1 MEDIHRHSVDA
12 VLEKTPAYLAEILNL
27 IPELVVR
34 LDLDYTIEWAN
45 KAMLDLDSKAIG
57 KKCFE
62 VFQASEL
69 GCLQCP
75 CVRAIREGA
84 VSEGIVPKEAEG
96 SEGEFW
102 IKRAEAVRDQAGA
115 VTGAVVIAKTLK
127 QKQKTGSED
136 QLENWIAELDQD
148 KQKAVHRENKNRTLF
163 YEMVESLKDIFEII
177 NNDIDRLRVIELYRD
192 ERDTI
197 ERLMNQSDKAYR
209 KISNLHEI
217 YAIEEGQLVF
227 NIEPFLLTDFVD
239 DLYHRFRFLSKK
251 RNLDFSIQVDDNL
264 PSELIG
270 DPLRL
275 GNIVRN
281 LLENAFEH
289 TEHGGVLVQI
299 TKISIIE
306 DKLKLRI
313 SVKDTGIGFSE
324 EKLEWLKRLSDNPQP
339 EDILSSLGDSTGLG
353 YVTALTLLSKM
364 GGRLEIE
371 SAYGRGSEINIYVY
385 AQFNGSGISNE
396 NLQFDNQK
404 LTEPYITETARR
416 KRILI
421 AEDDVMGRVSLKLLL
436 QDEFDLDFAR
446 TGRDAVERYSRHKP
460 DLVLMDI
467 MMPHMNG
474 FEAYDEIEK
483 LDRFRCPIIAVSA
496 KVIDSERDYLTSYG
510 FDEHLPK
517 PIEESSLKKVLDRFF
532 K

>member
-1 MEDIHRHSVDA
+1 MKGMLVRGDTDGKVD
-12 VLEKTPAYLAEILNL
+12 KTPYLEEILDS
-27 IPELVVR
+27 IPDLVVR

-45 KAMLDLDSKAIG
+45 KSVLRMDTEAIG

-62 VFQASEL
+62 VFQSSEL
-69 GCLQCP
+69 GCLNCP
-75 CVRAIREGA
+75 CVRAIRDGSAADGLVPKENPSCVGA
-84 VSEGIVPKEAEG
+84 VWTKHAEPVRNSEGI
-96 SEGEFW
+96 
-102 IKRAEAVRDQAGA
+102 I
-115 VTGAVVIAKTLK
+115 TGAVVVAKDWKAPLEPLE
-127 QKQKTGSED
+127 QFVPEADQNLINIRVRED
-136 QLENWIAELDQD
+136 
-148 KQKAVHRENKNRTLF
+148 KNRSLF
-163 YEMVESLKDIFEII
+163 YDMVESLKDIFETI

-197 ERLMNQSDKAYR
+197 ERLMNQSDRAYR

-227 NIEPFLLTDFVD
+227 NIEAFSLADFVD

-251 RNLDFSIQVDDNL
+251 RNVDFTIQVDENL
-264 PSELIG
+264 PGELIG
-270 DPLRL
+270 DPVRL

-289 TEHGGVLVQI
+289 TEHGSVQVQFA
-299 TKISIIE
+299 KVSIID
-306 DKLKLRI
+306 DKLKMRI
-313 SVKDTGIGFSE
+313 GVKDTGIGFSE
-324 EKLEWLKRLSDNPQP
+324 EKLDWLKKMTENPQP
-339 EDILSSLGDSTGLG
+339 EDILASLGDTTGLG

-371 SAYGRGSEINIYVY
+371 SAYGRGSEVNVYIYV
-385 AQFNGSGISNE
+385 QFTGADKEERMDIVE
-396 NLQFDNQK
+396 DRPVVD
-404 LTEPYITETARR
+404 EPHKPQQRN
-416 KRILI
+416 RILI

-436 QDEFDLDFAR
+436 QEDYDLDFAR
-446 TGRDAVERYSRHKP
+446 TGKETVERYIRHKP

-474 FEAYDEIEK
+474 FEAFDEIEK
-483 LDRFRCPIIAVSA
+483 ADRFRCPIVAISA

-510 FDEHLPK
+510 FDEHLSK
-517 PIEESSLKKVLDRFF
+517 PVEESALKKALDKFF

>member
-1 MEDIHRHSVDA
+1 MAGLHTRGDKD
-12 VLEKTPAYLAEILNL
+12 EKMDNAPYLGEILDS
-27 IPELVVR
+27 IPDLVVR

-45 KAMLDLDSKAIG
+45 KALLSMDSEAIG
-57 KKCFE
+57 KKCFQ
-62 VFQASEL
+62 VFQSSEL

-75 CVRAIREGA
+75 CVRAIRDGTAAEGL
-84 VSEGIVPKEAEG
+84 VPKESPGYVGEVWTKHAEP
-96 SEGEFW
+96 
-102 IKRAEAVRDQAGA
+102 VRDSKGII
-115 VTGAVVIAKTLK
+115 TGAVVVAKAWNDSKDIPEKFVPELELK
-127 QKQKTGSED
+127 LEETRED
-136 QLENWIAELDQD
+136 
-148 KQKAVHRENKNRTLF
+148 KSRSLF
-163 YEMVESLKDIFEII
+163 YDMVESLKDIFETI

-227 NIEPFLLTDFVD
+227 NYETFALSDFVD

-251 RNLDFSIQVDDNL
+251 RNVDFTIQVDENI

-270 DPLRL
+270 DPVRL

-289 TEHGGVLVQI
+289 TEHGNVLVQFA
-299 TKISIIE
+299 KVSIID

-324 EKLEWLKRLSDNPQP
+324 EKLEWLKKLTENPQQA
-339 EDILSSLGDSTGLG
+339 DILSSLGDSTGLG

-371 SAYGRGSEINIYVY
+371 SAYGRGSEVNVYIYV
-385 AQFNGSGISNE
+385 QFNGAENEAFVDISKERSAADEAQSPHHRN
-396 NLQFDNQK
+396 
-404 LTEPYITETARR
+404 
-416 KRILI
+416 RILI

-436 QDEFDLDFAR
+436 QEDYDLDFAR
-446 TGRDAVERYSRHKP
+446 TGKEAVERYLRQKP

-483 LDRFRCPIIAVSA
+483 SDRFRCPIVAISA

-510 FDEHLPK
+510 FDEHLQK
-517 PIEESSLKKVLDRFF
+517 PVEEAALKKALNKFF

>member
-1 MEDIHRHSVDA
+1 
-12 VLEKTPAYLAEILNL
+12 LEGMLTKGDTDLRIDKAPYFMEILDS
-27 IPELVVR
+27 IPDLVVR

-45 KAMLDLDSKAIG
+45 KAVLRMDTEAIG

-62 VFQASEL
+62 VFQSSEL
-69 GCLQCP
+69 GCLNCP
-75 CVRAIREGA
+75 CVRAIRDGAAAEGA
-84 VSEGIVPKEAEG
+84 VPKENPDSVGGIWTKYAEP
-96 SEGEFW
+96 
-102 IKRAEAVRDQAGA
+102 VRNSDGII
-115 VTGAVVIAKTLK
+115 TGAVVIAKDSKGTLEPLEK
-127 QKQKTGSED
+127 YMPEADLDIMKVRNRED
-136 QLENWIAELDQD
+136 
-148 KQKAVHRENKNRTLF
+148 KNRSLF
-163 YEMVESLKDIFEII
+163 YDMVESLKDIFETI

-197 ERLMNQSDKAYR
+197 ERLMNQSDKAFR

-227 NIEPFLLTDFVD
+227 NIEAFSLANFVD

-251 RNLDFSIQVDDNL
+251 RNVDFTIQVDENL
-264 PSELIG
+264 PVELIG
-270 DPLRL
+270 DPVRL

-289 TEHGGVLVQI
+289 TEHGNVLVQFA
-299 TKISIIE
+299 KVSIID
-306 DKLKLRI
+306 DKLKMRI

-324 EKLEWLKRLSDNPQP
+324 EKLDWLKKMTENPQP
-339 EDILSSLGDSTGLG
+339 EDILASLGDSTGLG

-371 SAYGRGSEINIYVY
+371 SAYGRGSEVNVYIYV
-385 AQFNGSGISNE
+385 QFNGAGNE
-396 NLQFDNQK
+396 EHIELVQDRSAVD
-404 LTEPYITETARR
+404 EPHKPQQRN
-416 KRILI
+416 RILI

-436 QDEFDLDFAR
+436 QEDYELDFAR
-446 TGRDAVERYSRHKP
+446 TGKETVERYIRHKP

-474 FEAYDEIEK
+474 FEAFDEIEK
-483 LDRFRCPIIAVSA
+483 ADRFRCPIVAISA

-510 FDEHLPK
+510 FDEHLSK
-517 PIEESSLKKVLDRFF
+517 PVEESALRKALDKFF

>member
-1 MEDIHRHSVDA
+1 MENLHKKSAVGVIEKDA
-12 VLEKTPAYLAEILNL
+12 AYLTDILNL
-27 IPELVVR
+27 IPDLVVR
-34 LDLDYTIEWAN
+34 LDLEYTIEWAN
-45 KAMLDLDSKAIG
+45 RAMLELDFEAVG

-62 VFQASEL
+62 VFQDSEL

-75 CVRAIREGA
+75 CVRAIRDGT
-84 VSEGIVPKEAEG
+84 VSEGIVAKEVKDDEG
-96 SEGEFW
+96 GFW
-102 IKRAEAVRDQAGA
+102 IKRAEAMRNQAGE
-115 VTGAVVIAKTLK
+115 VVGAVVIAKTLK
-127 QKQKTGSED
+127 EKIDSENQLGS
-136 QLENWIAELDQD
+136 WVAELNQD
-148 KQKAVHRENKNRTLF
+148 KQDAELRENKNRTLF
-163 YEMVESLKDIFEII
+163 YEMVESLKDIFEMI

-227 NIEPFLLTDFVD
+227 NIEPFLMTDFVD

-299 TKISIIE
+299 TKISIID

-313 SVKDTGIGFSE
+313 SIKDTRIGFSD
-324 EKLEWLKRLSDNPQP
+324 EKLDWLKRLTDHPQP

-353 YVTALTLLSKM
+353 YVTALTLLTKM
-364 GGRLEIE
+364 GGRLEVE

-385 AQFNGSGISNE
+385 V
-396 NLQFDNQK
+396 QFDGNDKSEKASQFESQSSA
-404 LTEPYITETARR
+404 EPATSETTKR

-446 TGRDAVERYSRHKP
+446 TGKDAVERYRRHKP

-467 MMPHMNG
+467 MMPQMNG

-483 LDRFRCPIIAVSA
+483 MDRFRCPIIAISA

-517 PIEESSLKKVLDRFF
+517 PVEEIALNKVLDRFF